1 MRWIRCNNCY
11 TRAEV
16 AKEPFTLTKCGHVYC
31 QKCIG
36 QAEKQCVICNA
47 IGVATIRLQE
57 PLESHIAS
65 YFSSLRDTLQQIV
78 NIATFQEEQ
87 NRIVAKRYYEI
98 EKKYTCVKQIC
109 ASMEMKIVK
118 LKDETKKIRRL
129 EHENIQLK
137 LALQN
142 SQNSPYSNILSNQSQ
157 SSGASTLNQ
166 YPYKKRYQPN
176 DSKVTFSTPL
186 STNSN
191 NFSLSSH
198 SGRQYVTSLSE
209 CNREF
214 QIPTMNKVLRSRGT
228 GSSVDF
234 TPMNRNP
241 GCLGSMNLS

>member
-11 TRAEV
+11 ARAEV
-16 AKEPFTLTKCGHVYC
+16 AKEPFTLTKCGHIYC

-36 QAEKQCVICNA
+36 QAEKQCVICNTIA
-47 IGVATIRLQE
+47 VATIRLQE
-57 PLESHIAS
+57 PLEPHIAS

-87 NRIVAKRYYEI
+87 NRIVAKRFYEI

-118 LKDETKKIRRL
+118 HKEETKKIRRL
-129 EHENIQLK
+129 EHENTQLK
-137 LALQN
+137 LILQN
-142 SQNSPYSNILSNQSQ
+142 MQNSPYSNILSNQSQ

-176 DSKVTFSTPL
+176 DSKVNFSTPL

-191 NFSLSSH
+191 KFSLSSR
-198 SGRQYVTSLSE
+198 SGGQYVMSLSDS
-209 CNREF
+209 NREF
-214 QIPTMNKVLRSRGT
+214 QIPTTKKVLRSTGT
-228 GSSVDF
+228 GSSVGF
-234 TPMNRNP
+234 TPMSRNP
-241 GCLGSMNLS
+241 GYFGSMNLS